1 MEELR
6 ENLSKI
12 QALNLAEIDVLRMSI
27 RQVAGFAG
35 AHRPNSV
42 VTTPQLQSIF
52 TTIKALNSRLSEL
65 DDRQSELPTF
75 EFSKE
80 ECIKETLEWQ
90 HFGRY
95 ILNYIYIFR
104 CSPIIFRLEL

>member
-35 AHRPNSV
+35 AHRRDSS
-42 VTTPQLQSIF
+42 VTTQQLQSIF
-52 TTIKALNSRLSEL
+52 GTIKALNSRLNEL
-65 DDRQSELPTF
+65 DDRQTELPNF

-80 ECIKETLEWQ
+80 ESIKETLEWQ

-95 ILNYIYIFR
+95 VLLHHSITHDCY
-104 CSPIIFRLEL
+104 